1 MYERRLL
8 LPTSPGLRHTP
19 AHHLR
24 MSDTTM
30 NTTYTTPMV
39 DESVPLLKGNKEHAR
54 ADGWLTRFARPGAV
68 VLGSTAVI
76 AAVVAAVPS
85 ARASLATSL
94 GHFYSNPDT
103 WIPSP
108 GNLLAPGS
116 DGSQEPVTFTVHTY
130 CKTEKTKKNNA
141 EFFMDGEKEAYVVHH
156 DYGSG
161 DFFQSENAVKMARVV
176 LDENTGE
183 RGYRVTSSAADFEFG
198 FAYKNVETG
207 AWLYEIGGGSSS
219 TMYNEPCVQQY
230 GSYFNLRTTY
240 CKTEKT
246 KKNNAEF
253 FMDGEKEAYVVHHD
267 YGSGDFFQSEN
278 AVKMARVVLD
288 ENTGERGYRVTS
300 SAADFEF
307 GFAYKNVE
315 TGAWLYEIGGGSSS
329 TMYNEPCVQQYG
341 SYFNRVM
348 TNEPNPLAVEYVY
361 GTCAKQCDPAYE
373 DTANLVRSVDA
384 VVPSDGSELVVGTG
398 DDARL
403 FTLHSAKLGTW
414 LRVGAQ
420 RDMNFP
426 ESEDEARFIVGNID
440 AYGPGLR
447 WDAGRSYLLMS
458 AVSVKKKVS
467 APCCRTYFP
476 FHTLW
481 RLTFFLLSHLLS

>member
-130 CKTEKTKKNNA
+130 CKTE
-141 EFFMDGEKEAYVVHH
+141 E
-156 DYGSG
+156 
-161 DFFQSENAVKMARVV
+161 
-176 LDENTGE
+176 
-183 RGYRVTSSAADFEFG
+183 
-198 FAYKNVETG
+198 
-207 AWLYEIGGGSSS
+207 
-219 TMYNEPCVQQY
+219 
-230 GSYFNLRTTY
+230 
-240 CKTEKT
+240 T